1 MKVKCPSCG
10 ALNSLDSL
18 MANEAA
24 SRAIYA
30 ALSVNGELG
39 SALIG
44 YLGLFRPAKSS
55 LSFDRVAT
63 LLNELVPMIQA
74 GEIQRDG
81 KAYPAPTEAWIYA
94 INAMLANR
102 AGLKLPMKSHGYLLE
117 IIAGWQPQTAS
128 GAMAVVNQMWKQ
140 ESHSDTPRTK
150 SKTLGLVQEAK
161 EWMNGG

>member
-1 MKVKCPSCG
+1 MKVKCPTCG

-63 LLNELVPMIQA
+63 LLNELVPMIQT

-81 KAYPAPTEAWIYA
+81 KTYPAPAEAWIYA

-102 AGLKLPMKSHGYLLE
+102 TTLKLPMKSHGYLLE
-117 IIAGWQPQTAS
+117 IIAGWKPVHLSNNTQIRPFVAGQ
-128 GAMAVVNQMWKQ
+128 
-140 ESHSDTPRTK
+140 R
-150 SKTLGLVQEAK
+150 SKTVGAVAEAL
-161 EWMNGG
+161 EWGTNG

>member
-1 MKVKCPSCG
+1 MKVKCAACG
-10 ALNSLDSL
+10 ALSSLDSL
-18 MANEAA
+18 IANDAA

-39 SALIG
+39 TALIG

-74 GEIQRDG
+74 SEIQRDG
-81 KAYPAPTEAWIYA
+81 KAYPAPAEAWIYA

-128 GAMAVVNQMWKQ
+128 GAMAVVNQVWQQNSEQQ
-140 ESHSDTPRTK
+140 EP
-150 SKTLGLVQEAK
+150 SKTFGALQKAK
-161 EWMNGG
+161 KWASGG